1 MVGVFQYPE
10 KEDNMSLKFKQNP
23 DGSWTGYS
31 EEQQEK
37 SAAPKKPGRKKK
49 TETEQESIVETEEN

>member
-1 MVGVFQYPE
+1 
-10 KEDNMSLKFKQNP
+10 MSLKFRQNP
-23 DGSWTGYS
+23 DGSWIGYS

-49 TETEQESIVETEEN
+49 TEIKQESTYETKEN